1 MLTLHASLLTAS
13 GGRDSALLVSLQ
25 ANGALG
31 DIMAQHPPWTHAIV
45 GWMLEDWPSGSGG
58 SIACSG
64 GLHIPG
70 CLALLQAGSFLRTP
84 SNNRQQDYL
93 GYADFGCAV
102 PVPSVQKHTTSKDG
116 GIGER
121 KNEGIG
127 AEKGAGISEEEE
139 MDEELLRVRAEL
151 LPAVV

>member
-93 GYADFGCAV
+93 GLVVQYQSLLCRNILLVRTVGLERGRMRGLVRKRVQGLVRRKKWTKSC
-102 PVPSVQKHTTSKDG
+102 SV
-116 GIGER
+116 
-121 KNEGIG
+121 
-127 AEKGAGISEEEE
+127 
-139 MDEELLRVRAEL
+139 
-151 LPAVV
+151 

>member
-45 GWMLEDWPSGSGG
+45 GWMLEDWPSGS
-58 SIACSG
+58 IACSG

-93 GYADFGCAV
+93 GLVVQYQSLLCRNILLVRTVGLERGRMRGLVRKRVQGLVRRKKWTKSC
-102 PVPSVQKHTTSKDG
+102 SV
-116 GIGER
+116 
-121 KNEGIG
+121 
-127 AEKGAGISEEEE
+127 
-139 MDEELLRVRAEL
+139 
-151 LPAVV
+151 